1 MGSDNFRIKIVVRI
15 ILILTL
21 GFGTMFV
28 LTRTHF
34 WLVSIWLGLFFI
46 LLIFELIRFLEKSKK
61 ELANFLLAIQQG
73 DFSNTYPQ
81 KSKKESNYNLY
92 KAYNII
98 NAEFQKI
105 RRQKE
110 SNFHY
115 LQAIVE
121 HSGVALICYQEKDGE
136 IKLMNKAAK
145 GLFQKPYLK
154 NISYFQK
161 IDPELLKSI
170 TGLNSGDKVLMKS
183 VLHGELLHLS
193 ILAKELRMDDE
204 LFKLVSFQDI
214 KAELDEHEVDSWQ
227 KLIRVLTHE
236 IMNSAI
242 PISTLT
248 SVINQKINTNKNKK
262 PLAHLSTEDEEDIL
276 GGLKTIENRSKGLI
290 QFVESYKTLTR
301 LPKPKFEILNVNELF
316 NRVATLMKSDIG
328 KARIS
333 LNIYKSDKKIAIKAD
348 PQMIEQILINLIINA
363 KDSLAGISDPV
374 IELMSVNQK
383 DKDIIRVIDNGCGMD
398 AETLSNIFVPF
409 YTTKKKGSGIGL
421 SLSRQ
426 IMRLHKGSISVQSA
440 QGKGSVFNLEF

>member
-1 MGSDNFRIKIVVRI
+1 MGSDNFRLKLVIRI
-15 ILILTL
+15 ILILAL
-21 GFGTMFV
+21 GFGTIYV
-28 LTRTHF
+28 LTQTHF
-34 WLVSIWLGLFFI
+34 WLVSIWSGLFFI
-46 LLIFELIRFLEKSKK
+46 LLIFELIRYLEKSKK

-81 KSKKESNYNLY
+81 KSREESDYSLY
-92 KAYNII
+92 KAFNII
-98 NAEFQKI
+98 NTEFQKI
-105 RRQKE
+105 RREKE

-121 HSGVALICYQEKDGE
+121 HSGVALICYQEKEGE

-145 GLFQKPYLK
+145 DLFQKPYLK
-154 NISYFQK
+154 NISSFHK
-161 IDPELLKSI
+161 IDPALMKAISK
-170 TGLNSGDKVLMKS
+170 LNSGDKVLLKS
-183 VLHGELLHLS
+183 VINNELLHLS
-193 ILAKELRMDDE
+193 ILAKEIRMDDA

-214 KAELDEHEVDSWQ
+214 KTELDEHEVDSWQ

-248 SVINQKINTNKNKK
+248 SVINQKINSNKNANS
-262 PLAHLSTEDEEDIL
+262 LALLSTEDEEDII

-301 LPKPKFEILNVNELF
+301 LPKPKFESVVVVELF
-316 NRVATLMKSDIG
+316 DRVSTLLKSDIQNAG
-328 KARIS
+328 IS
-333 LNIYKSDKKIAIKAD
+333 LKIELKDKAIAIKAD

-363 KDSLAGISDPV
+363 KDSLIGVSDPV
-374 IELMSVNQK
+374 IELMAVNQNE
-383 DKDIIRVIDNGCGMD
+383 KDIIRVIDNGCGMD
-398 AETLSNIFVPF
+398 PETLSNIFVPF

-440 QGKGSVFNLEF
+440 LGKGSVFNLEF

>member
-28 LTRTHF
+28 LTQTHF
-34 WLVSIWLGLFFI
+34 WLVSIWLGLFSI

-61 ELANFLLAIQQG
+61 ELANFLLSIQQG

-81 KSKKESNYNLY
+81 NSKREHDYNLY
-92 KAYNII
+92 KAFNII

-121 HSGVALICYQEKDGE
+121 HSGVALICYQEEDGE
-136 IKLMNKAAK
+136 INLMNKAAK
-145 GLFQKPYLK
+145 DLFQKPYLK
-154 NISYFQK
+154 NISSFQK
-161 IDPELLKSI
+161 IDSTIHKAIDE
-170 TGLNSGDKVLMKS
+170 LNSGEKELVKA
-183 VLHGELLHLS
+183 VINGELLHLS
-193 ILAKELRMDDE
+193 IMAKELRMNNT

-214 KAELDEHEVDSWQ
+214 KSELEEHEVDSWQ

-236 IMNSAI
+236 IMNSVI

-276 GGLKTIENRSKGLI
+276 RGLKTIESRSKGLI
-290 QFVESYKTLTR
+290 QFVESYKTLSR
-301 LPKPKFEILNVNELF
+301 LPKPKFITVKVNDLI
-316 NRVATLMKSDIG
+316 NRVATLMKSDLE
-328 KARIS
+328 KARIG
-333 LNIYKSDKKIAIKAD
+333 LNIKLSDKQMTITAD
-348 PQMIEQILINLIINA
+348 PQMIEQILINLILNA
-363 KDSLAGISDPV
+363 KDSLNGVSNPS
-374 IELMSVNQK
+374 IELTAINQDNK
-383 DKDIIRVIDNGCGMD
+383 DLIKVIDNGHGMD
-398 AETLSNIFVPF
+398 QETLSNIFVPF

-421 SLSRQ
+421 TLSRQ
-426 IMRLHKGSISVQSA
+426 ILRLHKGSISVQSA
-440 QGKGSVFNLEF
+440 PGKGSVFNLEF